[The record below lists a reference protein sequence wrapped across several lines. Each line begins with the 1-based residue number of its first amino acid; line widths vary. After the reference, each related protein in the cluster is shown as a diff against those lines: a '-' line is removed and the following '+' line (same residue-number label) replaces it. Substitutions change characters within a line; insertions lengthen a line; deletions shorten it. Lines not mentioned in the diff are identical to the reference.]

1 MKDSK
6 KAPDTVNRRK
16 RKAEKPTPQKPKRVS
31 GKRGAIVQRLWKA
44 AERQVRDIE
53 SRLML
58 AKQEPAE
65 RERDTR
71 MMAVLVKTLGELS
84 ALDGAK
90 PGAKSARLSTPTAP
104 EQHDDS
110 SDDIPRDIEEFRREL
125 ARRIA
130 GLAAEAA
137 TETDNGT

>member
-1 MKDSK
+1 MNDPASPK
-6 KAPDTVNRRK
+6 TLRRK
-16 RKAEKPTPQKPKRVS
+16 RKTKKTPKNPPSKGEALRD
-31 GKRGAIVQRLWKA
+31 AIVRRLWKA
-44 AERQVRDIE
+44 AEQQVCDIE

-58 AKQEPAE
+58 AEQEPAE

-71 MMAVLVKTLGELS
+71 MMAVLVKTLCELS

-90 PGAKSARLSTPTAP
+90 PGAKSARSSTPTAP
-104 EQHDDS
+104 EHHDDS
-110 SDDIPRDIEEFRREL
+110 SDDIPRDIDEFRREL

-137 TETDNGT
+137 AETDSGT

>member
-1 MKDSK
+1 MSKVPPPGRK
-6 KAPDTVNRRK
+6 KA
-16 RKAEKPTPQKPKRVS
+16 PQKPKRVS
-31 GKRGAIVQRLWKA
+31 GKRDAIVQRLWKA

-58 AKQEPAE
+58 TDQEPAE

-90 PGAKSARLSTPTAP
+90 PQKPGAKSARSSTPSAP
-104 EQHDDS
+104 EQNDDS

-137 TETDNGT
+137 AETDNGT